1 MQKVEFNYYVW
12 KNHPEPSRIQL
23 ITRNGSPVTD
33 FTDFTG
39 KIKDTHQ
46 MQGVCDRDILSWD
59 LDGNYSRSG
68 LESGLDLFM
77 IIPTEREMF
86 IPIFRVP
93 DDVNGGKKLMTLGL
107 TETKEQSDKVGEAL
121 AFNDWEFLGTFKLV
135 KQD

>member
-12 KNHPEPSRIQL
+12 KNHPERSRIQL

-121 AFNDWEFLGTFKLV
+121 AVNDWEFLGTYKLV
-135 KQD
+135 KQ

>member
-1 MQKVEFNYYVW
+1 MQKVQFNYEVW
-12 KNHPEPSRIQL
+12 KKHPERSRIQL
-23 ITRNGSPVTD
+23 LTRNGSPVTD

-46 MQGVCDRDILSWD
+46 MQGVCDRDILLWD

-121 AFNDWEFLGTFKLV
+121 AVNDWEFLGTYKLV
-135 KQD
+135 KQ